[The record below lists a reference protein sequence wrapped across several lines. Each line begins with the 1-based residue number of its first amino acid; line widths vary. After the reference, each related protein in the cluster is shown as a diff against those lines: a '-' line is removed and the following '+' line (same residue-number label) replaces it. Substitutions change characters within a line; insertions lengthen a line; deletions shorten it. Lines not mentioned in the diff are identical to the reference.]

1 MKLMRTEDAVGQI
14 LCHDITRIVKD
25 GEKGPVFRKGH
36 VIREEDIEV
45 LLAVGK
51 DHIYIWENN
60 ENMMHENDAAMVLCG
75 LCRNEF
81 MHPTEI
87 KEGKTEL
94 IADIDGLLKVDSG
107 KLQRINSQGQM
118 MIATRHGNTVVRA
131 GDRLAGMRVIP
142 LVIEKEKMEAAKRA
156 VPDGKILTLLPF
168 VHKKVGIITT
178 GNEILSHRIEDTFT
192 PVVLHKL
199 AAFDCEIVG
208 QYMTG
213 DDPAEEILGIRRLL
227 EAGAD
232 MILCTSGMS
241 VDPDDRTPQA
251 IREAAGS
258 ENVITYGAPVLPGAM
273 FMLAYYQGNRHIPI
287 VGLPGCVMYAR
298 RTIFDIVL
306 PRFMADDPVSRE
318 EFWKMG
324 EGGLCL
330 GEGGACAGCD
340 VCTFPNCGFGK

>member
-1 MKLMRTEDAVGQI
+1 MKCHRSSTRRPHVKEGIAMKLMRTEDAVGQI

-156 VPDGKILTLLPF
+156 VPDGKILALLPF

-213 DDPAEEILGIRRLL
+213 DQRHECRPGR
-227 EAGAD
+227 
-232 MILCTSGMS
+232 
-241 VDPDDRTPQA
+241 PD
-251 IREAAGS
+251 AAGDPRGGGQRKCHYVRRTGS
-258 ENVITYGAPVLPGAM
+258 AGRNV
-273 FMLAYYQGNRHIPI
+273 
-287 VGLPGCVMYAR
+287 YAR
-298 RTIFDIVL
+298 VL
-306 PRFMADDPVSRE
+306 SGKPAYPDCRAARVCHVCAKDD
-318 EFWKMG
+318 
-324 EGGLCL
+324 L
-330 GEGGACAGCD
+330 
-340 VCTFPNCGFGK
+340 

>member
-131 GDRLAGMRVIP
+131 GDRGSFRSSSRR
-142 LVIEKEKMEAAKRA
+142 KRWK
-156 VPDGKILTLLPF
+156 P
-168 VHKKVGIITT
+168 
-178 GNEILSHRIEDTFT
+178 
-192 PVVLHKL
+192 
-199 AAFDCEIVG
+199 
-208 QYMTG
+208 
-213 DDPAEEILGIRRLL
+213 RR
-227 EAGAD
+227 GR
-232 MILCTSGMS
+232 C
-241 VDPDDRTPQA
+241 RT
-251 IREAAGS
+251 E
-258 ENVITYGAPVLPGAM
+258 
-273 FMLAYYQGNRHIPI
+273 
-287 VGLPGCVMYAR
+287 
-298 RTIFDIVL
+298 
-306 PRFMADDPVSRE
+306 RF
-318 EFWKMG
+318 
-324 EGGLCL
+324 
-330 GEGGACAGCD
+330 
-340 VCTFPNCGFGK
+340 

>member
-131 GDRLAGMRVIP
+131 GDRLA
-142 LVIEKEKMEAAKRA
+142 
-156 VPDGKILTLLPF
+156 LLPF